1 MVAGTPVQQASPE
14 ALGPPAAPPQS
25 VRVLHQVFYRSVGA
39 ATTSEVMVDSIITA
53 VRSGGPG
60 VSSNGTSSCPRAAPS
75 RPSAKATARSA
86 YSRSACPAKRRG
98 HRTRK
103 NMPPPAAA
111 RNQGR
116 KVTTSY

>member
-75 RPSAKATARSA
+75 RQSMQASRRPQHRVKRAKTLPKMGLNL
-86 YSRSACPAKRRG
+86 YSYGLFDPIILFS
-98 HRTRK
+98 
-103 NMPPPAAA
+103 
-111 RNQGR
+111 QF
-116 KVTTSY
+116 